1 MADMTPDD
9 SIWDRWL
16 RQAIIRV
23 VAVLIIAGIVFF
35 VRRQILSAGYQRVEA
50 PLSVTLLKDQPPV
63 PPPPPP
69 KEILEQPAEEPKTES
84 MESEALEVESNPEVL
99 DETLGLD
106 TATAVAGSD
115 AFGLKARKGG
125 KSLTEIK
132 PESGLKKSKPST
144 MELGFYA
151 SKIEEYLQNELSKRN
166 ELRSINYS
174 VIIKIWLDDEGRITR
189 CDLGESTGNKNID
202 SLLVGTLTGSR
213 KIPNAPPKNMPQPVI
228 LRITT
233 QGIN

>member
-1 MADMTPDD
+1 MTHND

-23 VAVLIIAGIVFF
+23 VAVLIIVSIVFF
-35 VRRQILSAGYQRVEA
+35 VRRQILSAGYQRTEA
-50 PLSVTLLKDQPPV
+50 PLNVTLLKDQSPLPL
-63 PPPPPP
+63 PPPPP
-69 KEILEQPAEEPKTES
+69 KEILEQPAEEPEAESTES
-84 MESEALEVESNPEVL
+84 VATEAESNPEVL

-132 PESGLKKSKPST
+132 PESGLKKSKPSA

-151 SKIEEYLQNELSKRN
+151 SKIEAYLQNELSKRG

-202 SLLVGTLTGSR
+202 RLLLSTLTDSS
-213 KIPNAPPKNMPQPVI
+213 KIPKAPPKNMPQPVI
-228 LRITT
+228 IRITT
-233 QGIN
+233 QGVN

>member
-1 MADMTPDD
+1 MTPDD

-16 RQAIIRV
+16 RQTIIRV
-23 VAVLIIAGIVFF
+23 VAVLIIVSIVFF

-50 PLSVTLLKDQPPV
+50 PLSVTLLKDQSPP
-63 PPPPPP
+63 PQPLPPPPP
-69 KEILEQPAEEPKTES
+69 KEIPEQPAEEPETES
-84 MESEALEVESNPEVL
+84 TESEAIEVDSNPEVL

-125 KSLTEIK
+125 KSLTEIR
-132 PESGLKKSKPST
+132 PESGLKKSKPSA

-151 SKIEEYLQNELSKRN
+151 SKIEGYLQNELSKRN
-166 ELRSINYS
+166 ELHSINYS

-189 CDLGESTGNKNID
+189 CDLGESTGNKNLD
-202 SLLVGTLTGSR
+202 SLLVSALTDSR
-213 KIPNAPPKNMPQPVI
+213 KIPKAPPKNMPQPVI
-228 LRITT
+228 IRITT
-233 QGIN
+233 QGAN